1 MGLMMLLL
9 DGIGIAG
16 TSGSVAMP
24 AKPKTSAKR
33 KANARD
39 NKLYQKW
46 DNDPD
51 PKARDYMRDFCYR
64 RRQCP
69 LCGESRLFANDLRLP
84 SLTDTVEKCPAV
96 IGFAIG
102 EAFWA
107 YCWLGVAALA
117 GERHGRIA
125 MPLMQS
131 ARTLHLLA
139 GRVDAAPSA

>member
-1 MGLMMLLL
+1 MMLLL

-64 RRQCP
+64 RRH
-69 LCGESRLFANDLRLP
+69 
-84 SLTDTVEKCPAV
+84 
-96 IGFAIG
+96 
-102 EAFWA
+102 
-107 YCWLGVAALA
+107 LA
-117 GERHGRIA
+117 CINHDFCTRPINVRY
-125 MPLMQS
+125 
-131 ARTLHLLA
+131 A
-139 GRVDAAPSA
+139 GRADYLRTTYDFRA